1 MMKTKLKN
9 IVYSRWPYL
18 EIVWIKLNKAI
29 GRIRSAPIIFSGWGM
44 TTSAIVPWFNEGDKA
59 AAGFLKTHE
68 ALINKLRTG
77 EFTTS
82 QFRDV
87 YNKESIFS
95 ELMWRHYIIYWSA
108 SYAAKATNCSSKN
121 LVECGVCDGMG
132 VFFAISALREN
143 KLDFRCYLYDAWE
156 GMKEDSLVE
165 SERSA
170 IGEYSYLKLENT
182 QENLIEFESNTVFNK
197 GYIPDLFEKSSNPDS
212 LVWLHID
219 LNSSLPTKYAL
230 EYFFEKIPKGGV
242 ILFDDYAWQ
251 GFADTQKI
259 VDEFFVDKPGMLLPL
274 PTGQSIF
281 FKL

>member
-1 MMKTKLKN
+1 MTKANLRN

-29 GRIRSAPIIFSGWGM
+29 GRIRVAPITFSGWGM
-44 TTSAIVPWFNEGDKA
+44 TTSAATPWLNGGDKV

-68 ALINKLRTG
+68 MLINKLRTG

-82 QFRDV
+82 QFGNV

-108 SYAAKATNCSSKN
+108 YYAAKATNCSSKN

-132 VFFAISALREN
+132 VFFAINALYEN
-143 KLDFRCYLYDAWE
+143 KFDFKCFLYDAWE
-156 GMKEDSLVE
+156 GMRGDSLIG
-165 SERSA
+165 SEKSA
-170 IGEYSYLKLENT
+170 LGEYSYLKVGKT

-197 GYIPDLFEKSSNPDS
+197 GHIPDSFEKSVNPDN

-219 LNSSLPTKYAL
+219 LNSSIATKYAL
-230 EYFFEKIPKGGV
+230 EYFFEKISKGGV
-242 ILFDDYAWQ
+242 VLFDDYAWH
-251 GFADTQKI
+251 GFSDTKKV

-274 PTGQSIF
+274 PTGQSVF